1 MIIER
6 VKDINKYIINLLVGE
21 GDYKNADEVIGID
34 NKDNSTDQI
43 NHASKEQ
50 LRVSISELDEKFEIQ
65 KHELQSYQKVINT
78 RILSCESM
86 NSQLNTR
93 ITEKNENLCSPQ
105 TKVQNLPTNETL
117 LKFGENLSTAMLAG
131 IANMVNR

>member
-105 TKVQNLPTNETL
+105 TKVQNYPTNETL